1 MRVAVLLVALVT
13 LALPAAAEQ
22 SNGPAGPN
30 LVRNAS
36 FEQVEDD
43 RIVGWEGPGDVLTC
57 DAGAASDGARSLKFV
72 NTDAGCYAP
81 FTQTIPLEPGRIYEV
96 RAKVRTQGV
105 AGDDSGATVHLP
117 AAHRVTMR
125 DHAVPV
131 GTDGLPKANLASLGV
146 DIYRVEKQ

>member
-1 MRVAVLLVALVT
+1 MRAAMLLVALVT

-22 SNGPAGPN
+22 ADGPVGPS
-30 LVRNAS
+30 LVRNPS
-36 FEQVEDD
+36 FEHVEDG
-43 RIVGWEGPGDVLTC
+43 RIVGWEGPGDVFTC
-57 DAGAASDGARSLKFV
+57 DASAASNGARSLKFV
-72 NTDAGCYAP
+72 NADAGRYVL
-81 FTQTIPLEPGRIYEV
+81 FTETIPLEPGRIYEV

-117 AAHRVTMR
+117 VVQRVTLR

-131 GTDGLPKANLASLGV
+131 GTDGSPKANLAPLGV

>member
-1 MRVAVLLVALVT
+1 MRVAMLLVALVT

-22 SNGPAGPN
+22 SDGPAGPN

-36 FEQVEDD
+36 FEHVEDG
-43 RIVGWEGPGDVLTC
+43 RIVGWEGPGDAFTS
-57 DAGAASDGARSLKFV
+57 DASAASDGARSLKFV
-72 NTDAGCYAP
+72 NADAGRYVP

-117 AAHRVTMR
+117 AAHRVTLR
-125 DHAVPV
+125 DHAVPI
-131 GTDGLPKANLASLGV
+131 GTDGSLKAHLAPLGV
-146 DIYRVEKQ
+146 GIYRVEKQ